1 MSSLKA
7 RKKITHKEIKKDKLV
22 TGYFEARNW
31 FDNPENKKKVYIA
44 LAAVILIIAGGFL
57 YYNNRKA
64 KNEEAET
71 KLSAVINLYE
81 QAKYQEAI
89 NGDPAAGIMG
99 LNQIV
104 NEYGSTKSGE
114 TAKLYL
120 GNCYFNMK
128 DYDNALKQFDS
139 YGGDNDIVKAS
150 CISGMGA
157 VYEAKG
163 DLKKAAELYEKAAG
177 VNKEVVIN
185 QENLFYAI
193 KAYSA
198 AGDKENARKVYA
210 KLKEL
215 YPKSKYLNE
224 TKRFESDFK
233 E

>member
-7 RKKITHKEIKKDKLV
+7 RKKITHKEIKQDKLV

-31 FDNPENKKKVYIA
+31 FDRDDNKKKVYIVI
-44 LAAVILIIAGGFL
+44 AAIILIVAGGFL

-81 QAKYQEAI
+81 QGKYQEAI

-104 NEYGSTKSGE
+104 NEYGSTQSGE

-120 GNCYFNMK
+120 GNCFYNIK

-139 YGGDNDIVKAS
+139 YGGSNDIVKAS
-150 CISGMGA
+150 CISGMAA
-157 VYEAKG
+157 VYETKN
-163 DLKKAAELYEKAAG
+163 DLKKAAEYYEKAAS
-177 VNKEVVIN
+177 VNKDVVIN
-185 QENLFYAI
+185 QENLFYAVRTYT
-193 KAYSA
+193 K
-198 AGDKENARKVYA
+198 AGDKENARKVFA

-224 TKRFESDFK
+224 AKRFESDFK

>member
-31 FDNPENKKKVYIA
+31 LDSEENKRKVYIGI
-44 LAAVILIIAGGFL
+44 AAVVVIVAGIFL
-57 YYNNRKA
+57 YVNNRKA

-71 KLSAVINLYE
+71 KLSAVISLYE
-81 QAKYQEAI
+81 QGKYPEAM
-89 NGDPAAGIMG
+89 NGDPAAGIVG
-99 LNQIV
+99 LNAIV
-104 NEYGSTKSGE
+104 NEYGSTNSGE

-120 GNCYFNMK
+120 GNCFFNLK

-139 YGGDNDIVKAS
+139 YSGNNDIVKSS
-150 CISGMGA
+150 CISGIGA

-163 DLKKAAELYEKAAG
+163 DLKKAGEYYEKAAN
-177 VNKEVVIN
+177 VNKGVVIN

-193 KAYSA
+193 RAYTN
-198 AGDKENARKVYA
+198 AGDKDSARRIFA
-210 KLKEL
+210 SLKEQ

-224 TKRFESDFK
+224 AKRFESEFK
-233 E
+233 N

>member
-31 FDNPENKKKVYIA
+31 LDSDENKKKVYIGVG
-44 LAAVILIIAGGFL
+44 VILALVVVGFL
-57 YYNNRKA
+57 YFSNKKA
-64 KNEEAET
+64 KNEEAEV
-71 KLSAVINLYE
+71 KLSAVISLYE
-81 QAKYQEAI
+81 QGKYPEAI
-89 NGDPAAGIMG
+89 NGDPAANITG

-104 NEYGSTKSGE
+104 NDYGSTESGE

-120 GNCYFNMK
+120 GNCYFNVK
-128 DYDNALKQFDS
+128 DYDNALKQFDN

-163 DLKKAAELYEKAAG
+163 DLKKAGEYFEKAAS
-177 VNKEVVIN
+177 VNKGVVIN

-193 KAYSA
+193 RSYTN
-198 AGDKENARKVYA
+198 AGDKENAKRVFA
-210 KLKEL
+210 KLKEQ
-215 YPKSKYLNE
+215 YPKSKYINE
-224 TKRFESDFK
+224 SKRFESEFK
-233 E
+233 N

>member
-31 FDNPENKKKVYIA
+31 LDSEENKKKVYIGI
-44 LAAVILIIAGGFL
+44 AAIVVIVAGIFL
-57 YYNNRKA
+57 YISNRNA
-64 KNEEAET
+64 KNEEAEV
-71 KLSAVINLYE
+71 KLSAVISLYE
-81 QAKYQEAI
+81 QGKYAEAM

-99 LNQIV
+99 LNAIV
-104 NEYGSTKSGE
+104 NEYGSTNSGE

-120 GNCYFNMK
+120 GNCYFNLK

-139 YGGDNDIVKAS
+139 YSGSNDIIKSS

-163 DLKKAAELYEKAAG
+163 DLKKAGEYYEKAAN
-177 VNKEVVIN
+177 VNKGVVIN

-193 KAYSA
+193 RAYTN
-198 AGDKENARKVYA
+198 AGDKESA
-210 KLKEL
+210 KRIFASLKEQ
-215 YPKSKYLNE
+215 YPKSKYINE
-224 TKRFESDFK
+224 AKRFESEFK
-233 E
+233 N

>member
-31 FDNPENKKKVYIA
+31 LDSEENKRKVYIGI
-44 LAAVILIIAGGFL
+44 AAVVVIVAGIFL
-57 YYNNRKA
+57 YVNNRKA

-71 KLSAVINLYE
+71 KLSAVISLYE
-81 QAKYQEAI
+81 QGKYPEAM
-89 NGDPAAGIMG
+89 NGDPAAGIVG
-99 LNQIV
+99 LNAIV
-104 NEYGSTKSGE
+104 NEYGSTNSGE

-120 GNCYFNMK
+120 GNCFFNLK

-139 YGGDNDIVKAS
+139 YSGSNDIVKSS
-150 CISGMGA
+150 CISGIGA

-163 DLKKAAELYEKAAG
+163 DLKKAGEYYEKAAN
-177 VNKEVVIN
+177 VNKGVVIN

-193 KAYSA
+193 RAYTN
-198 AGDKENARKVYA
+198 AGDKDSARRIFA
-210 KLKEL
+210 SLKEQ

-224 TKRFESDFK
+224 AKRFESEFK
-233 E
+233 N